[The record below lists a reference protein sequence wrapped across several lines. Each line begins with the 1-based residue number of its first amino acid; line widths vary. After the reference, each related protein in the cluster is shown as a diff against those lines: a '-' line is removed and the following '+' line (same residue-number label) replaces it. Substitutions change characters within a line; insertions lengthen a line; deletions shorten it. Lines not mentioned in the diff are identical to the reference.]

1 MVGTF
6 LVHCSYPVQLVRE
19 YGQEESQL
27 SVGLTGLLGQRRQRR
42 SRRCHRRHCSH
53 WYSVL
58 FVRDH

>member
-42 SRRCHRRHCSH
+42 SRRVPQEALLPL
-53 WYSVL
+53 VL
-58 FVRDH
+58 SAVC